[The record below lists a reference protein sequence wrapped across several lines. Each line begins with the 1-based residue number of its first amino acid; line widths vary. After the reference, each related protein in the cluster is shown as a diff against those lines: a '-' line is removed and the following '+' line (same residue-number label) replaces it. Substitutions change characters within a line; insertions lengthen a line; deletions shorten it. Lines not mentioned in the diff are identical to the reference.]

1 MFVFIMKEGVF
12 KPRSITKGIMHI
24 PSNFKQHDER
34 QLKSIIRE
42 YPFTTLITQSEYGVE
57 ATHFP
62 VILQRIEGKDVIQAH
77 IAKANKIWET
87 VKEGSEI
94 LLIFNGPNCYIS
106 PNYYPTKK
114 ESGKAVPTWNYVVV
128 HVKGKISF
136 IHDQK
141 WIYNMIDCLT
151 SIHESNQEI
160 PWSISDA
167 PDTYIKKMLPAIVG
181 IEISIDSIDGQ
192 WKLSQNQ
199 PEINKL
205 GVINSLENYNLKMS
219 ELVKEQT

>member
-1 MFVFIMKEGVF
+1 
-12 KPRSITKGIMHI
+12 MHI
-24 PSNFKQHDER
+24 PSKFKQKDES
-34 QLKSIIRE
+34 QLKEVIRE
-42 YPFTTLITQSEYGVE
+42 YPFATLITQSESGIE

-62 VILQRIEGKDVIQAH
+62 VILNSVEGKDIIQAH
-77 IAKANKIWET
+77 IAKANKIWEM

-128 HVKGKISF
+128 HVKGRISF
-136 IHDQK
+136 VHDEK
-141 WIYNMIDCLT
+141 WIYNMIDSLT

-160 PWSISDA
+160 PWSITDA
-167 PDTYIKKMLPAIVG
+167 PDAFIKKMLPAIVG
-181 IEISIDSIDGQ
+181 IEISIDSIEGQ

-199 PEINKL
+199 PEVNKF
-205 GVINSLENYNLKMS
+205 GVVKGLESHESDVSK
-219 ELVKEQT
+219 LVKDQM

>member
-1 MFVFIMKEGVF
+1 
-12 KPRSITKGIMHI
+12 MHI
-24 PSNFKQHDER
+24 PSKFKQKDES
-34 QLKSIIRE
+34 QLKDIICE
-42 YPFTTLITQSEYGVE
+42 YPFATLITQSESGME

-62 VILQRIEGKDVIQAH
+62 VILNSVDGTDVIHAH

-128 HVKGKISF
+128 HVKGQISF
-136 IHDQK
+136 VHDK
-141 WIYNMIDCLT
+141 EWIYNMIDSLT
-151 SIHESNQEI
+151 NIHESNQEI

-167 PDTYIKKMLPAIVG
+167 PEAFINKMLPAIVG
-181 IEISIDSIDGQ
+181 IEISIDSIEGQ

-199 PEINKL
+199 PEVNKS
-205 GVINSLENYNLKMS
+205 GVVKGLDKHESVVSM
-219 ELVKEQT
+219 LVKQQM

>member
-1 MFVFIMKEGVF
+1 
-12 KPRSITKGIMHI
+12 MHI
-24 PSNFKQHDER
+24 PSKFKQNNNS
-34 QLKSIIRE
+34 QLMAIMRE
-42 YPFTTLITQSEYGVE
+42 YPFATLITNSEVGVE
-57 ATHFP
+57 ATHLP
-62 VILQRIEGKDVIQAH
+62 VIVKESEGKCTILAH
-77 IAKANKIWET
+77 IARANKLWQS

-128 HVKGKISF
+128 HVKGNISF
-136 IHDQK
+136 IHDAQ
-141 WIYNMIDCLT
+141 WVYNMIDLLT
-151 SIHESNQEI
+151 GEHESKQDV

-167 PDTYIKKMLPAIVG
+167 PATYINKMLPAIVG
-181 IEISIDSIDGQ
+181 IEISVNSIEGQ

-205 GVINSLENYNLKMS
+205 GVIQKLLEKNIKVS
-219 ELVKEQT
+219 RLVKDQM